1 MSGPKVVYEPTVGR
15 WRVDS
20 RLAEDSAWSELR
32 RFSKPGKARKYAQQ
46 MKDEMASRRVRVVDT
61 RELKIFEPT
70 LGRWRVDCR
79 LIEDED
85 PAWRELR
92 WFSKPGKAR
101 KYAQRWK
108 DEGSEWDVRVV
119 DTRPDEG
126 DLGEDVGSIYAV
138 EFRNTHFFS
147 DWRTCFFTPRNASEA
162 YEYARAYVSSLGDQT
177 SEEGRTAY
185 RVVRTD
191 ADGAKIAQ
199 EVTPDGLGPLNPLN
213 RLWVEKWERE
223 DAARVTDTAVG
234 TSSACVYLSAE
245 DAPLTL
251 DQYQEQ
257 AKATAVY
264 PDDQAMNYLVAG
276 MAGEVG
282 EVASVWAKYLRG
294 DDPQRLQL
302 QMLAELGDVLWF
314 VAMLADELCYDLS
327 TIAQGNLDKLA
338 DRAERGKLKGSG
350 DNR

>member
-1 MSGPKVVYEPTVGR
+1 MSEPTV
-15 WRVDS
+15 V
-20 RLAEDSAWSELR
+20 
-32 RFSKPGKARKYAQQ
+32 
-46 MKDEMASRRVRVVDT
+46 
-61 RELKIFEPT
+61 FEPT

-79 LIEDED
+79 LIEGED

-108 DEGSEWDVRVV
+108 DEGSEWGVRVV

-162 YEYARAYVSSLGDQT
+162 YECARAYVSSLGDQT

-213 RLWVEKWERE
+213 RLWVEKRERE

-234 TSSACVYLSAE
+234 TSSACVCLSAE

-264 PDDQAMNYLVAG
+264 PDDKAVQYLITG
-276 MAGEVG
+276 LAGEVG
-282 EVASVWAKYLRG
+282 ELASIFAKHWRG
-294 DDPQRLQL
+294 DGDLNHDH
-302 QMLAELGDVLWF
+302 AKVELG
-314 VAMLADELCYDLS
+314 YSLS
-327 TIAQGNLDKLA
+327 AIAQGNLDKLA
-338 DRAERGKLKGSG
+338 DRAVRGKLKGSG
-350 DNR
+350 DAR